1 MGEPESL
8 RVLLLGKQGCGKSSL
23 ANLLLGESVFSGAS
37 GRAQRCE
44 WLSALLQCAPGPHA
58 VLLVMSVQR
67 YTCQEEAVVRRF
79 TLSLVLLVLVQ
90 VFGFLTVVFTH
101 GDQLPEDMHM
111 VQFVEQSAGL
121 TELVQA
127 CGGRCHVVDN
137 KYWNREPPEDS
148 YRSNAFQ
155 VQEILATVEK
165 TARQN
170 QTFFSNDTLL
180 QVEREIQAETMRI
193 QSSSGLSPGPGLG
206 PGQDT
211 GPGQEESRE
220 QAKTLLLGKYMKE
233 ATARPPYLKYT
244 VMAAAGVLGVAIR
257 RPRCGFLHVLAEQQ
271 GLGLLPALFLTRTR
285 IASF

>member
-67 YTCQEEAVVRRF
+67 YTCQEEAVVRRVR
-79 TLSLVLLVLVQ
+79 TLCGDQ

-155 VQEILATVEK
+155 VQKKKRPGVWGENPV
-165 TARQN
+165 
-170 QTFFSNDTLL
+170 FFHS
-180 QVEREIQAETMRI
+180 VRE
-193 QSSSGLSPGPGLG
+193 
-206 PGQDT
+206 
-211 GPGQEESRE
+211 
-220 QAKTLLLGKYMKE
+220 
-233 ATARPPYLKYT
+233 
-244 VMAAAGVLGVAIR
+244 
-257 RPRCGFLHVLAEQQ
+257 
-271 GLGLLPALFLTRTR
+271 
-285 IASF
+285 